1 MSVLPHGK
9 KTLAGDGPATPL
21 GDGPE
26 RGSGSVWV
34 LAVACL
40 LIMASVAAIAV
51 AAVLGAGRRADT
63 AADLAALSAA
73 GMGPADLDSACAVAE
88 RIAAAHRTS
97 LTACTVEGAVVDV
110 TVEARQAM
118 PGGLALTLRARARAG
133 PSSGPVPDQARD
145 EVGP

>member
-1 MSVLPHGK
+1 MSVLPRGRRK
-9 KTLAGDGPATPL
+9 LAGDGRAIAL
-21 GDGPE
+21 RGRPE

-40 LIMASVAAIAV
+40 LIMASVAAIAMV
-51 AAVLGAGRRADT
+51 AVLGAGRRADT

-73 GMGPADLDSACAVAE
+73 GTGPADLDSACAVAE
-88 RIAAAHRTS
+88 LIAAAHQTS
-97 LTACTVEGAVVDV
+97 LIACTVEGAVVEV

-118 PGGLALTLRARARAG
+118 PGGLAVTLRARARAG
-133 PSSGPVPDQARD
+133 PSSSPVPDRAGA